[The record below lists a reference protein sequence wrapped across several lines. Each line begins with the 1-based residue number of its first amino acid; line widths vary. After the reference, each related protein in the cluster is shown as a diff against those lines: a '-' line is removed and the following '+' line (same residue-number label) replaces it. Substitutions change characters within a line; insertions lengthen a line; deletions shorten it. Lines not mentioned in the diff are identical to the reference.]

1 MAHAGLGRL
10 SPERDRDPLA
20 GHVRRRAQMS
30 ELVSDNL
37 LERLDEWRVKRIY
50 GYPGD
55 EINGFLGAL
64 DRAQERIDLQVRHKE
79 MAAFMAP
86 KDVQHPTIM
95 ERHLARIRRCHE
107 VTGVALFAQYG
118 SKLAARGEE

>member
-1 MAHAGLGRL
+1 MGREADLRL
-10 SPERDRDPLA
+10 SRGR
-20 GHVRRRAQMS
+20 
-30 ELVSDNL
+30 
-37 LERLDEWRVKRIY
+37 
-50 GYPGD
+50 
-55 EINGFLGAL
+55 INGILGAL
-64 DRAQERIDLQVRHKE
+64 DRAQERIDFVQARHEE

-107 VTGVALFAQYG
+107 VNGVAPFAQYG